1 MIRNITAAIVGIIV
15 AVSLVW
21 IIEALGHMV
30 YPLPVDIDFG
40 DSEQVRTFTAT
51 LPAGAILFV
60 GAAWAF
66 GAFCGTIVAALI
78 ATAKPVIYGIIVG
91 GIVLAG
97 SISMLIIIPHPWWFR
112 IAAPIA
118 VLVAAFLGTYVAP
131 QLRRPRTD
139 SE

>member
-1 MIRNITAAIVGIIV
+1 MFRNIAAAIVGVIV
-15 AVSLVW
+15 AVSLIW
-21 IIEALGHMV
+21 LIEALGHVV
-30 YPLPVDIDFG
+30 YPLPADIDFG

-51 LPAGAILFV
+51 LPAAAILFV

-66 GAFCGTIVAALI
+66 GAFCGTVIAALI
-78 ATAKPVIYGIIVG
+78 ATAKPVIYAIIVG

-118 VLVAAFLGTYVAP
+118 VLVAACLGVYVAP
-131 QLRRPRTD
+131 QLRRPGTS

>member
-1 MIRNITAAIVGIIV
+1 MIRNIVAAIVGVIV

-21 IIEALGHMV
+21 LIETLGHMV
-30 YPLPVDIDFG
+30 YPLPDDVDFS

-51 LPAGAILFV
+51 LPAAAVLFV

-66 GAFCGTIVAALI
+66 GAFCGTVIAALI
-78 ATAKPVIYGIIVG
+78 ATAKPVIYAIIVG

-97 SISMLIIIPHPWWFR
+97 SISMLIIIPHPGWFT
-112 IAAPIA
+112 ITAPIA
-118 VLVAAFLGTYVAP
+118 VLVAAYLGMYVAP
-131 QLRRPRTD
+131 RLRRPRTD